1 PDIPAFRMR
10 YAAAASPPNPPPTMC
25 AFICLLPCKVL
36 PTRAYPGC
44 AGFVEPP
51 TITTPSRLRSE
62 KNSVRLIEAFIDE
75 LDVTALGNALMCY
88 APNSFNA
95 SVAVAR
101 LSCCGFLALSSLWN
115 QTVPLLLVSTVTSAS
130 RPEPE
135 PAGRVC

>member
-1 PDIPAFRMR
+1 MR

-51 TITTPSRLRSE
+51 TITTPRRLRSE
-62 KNSVRLIEAFIDE
+62 KNPVRLIEAFIDE

-88 APNSFNA
+88 APKFFQRVSGCCA
-95 SVAVAR
+95 AVVLRPSCSVH
-101 LSCCGFLALSSLWN
+101 CCGIKPFHYFW
-115 QTVPLLLVSTVTSAS
+115 S
-130 RPEPE
+130 R
-135 PAGRVC
+135 R